1 MPIKILSEFI
11 TEEYLPQIDKFNPK
25 DENHKKL
32 FEDAQREF
40 TKQFDYL
47 VGTSTGGL
55 IAFCLAINY
64 NIFDMQDIYSNAN
77 YYFKKNFF
85 GPLFISKYDP
95 SRIHQK
101 IDEII
106 DQIVFPGNKKIS
118 AKNATLLDIRNLL
131 NPHDIIDEE
140 NMQSAIFTHG
150 NYLEFVDDSFFGN
163 STTTINEGSDF
174 YQVKREKVLL
184 ITAYNTTDNMVT
196 IFNTSYSK
204 HWGYRIA
211 DVLKS
216 TMAAPTYFP
225 PQEVYRGS
233 QQHGQFI
240 PGKKLE
246 IFIDGGVFAND
257 PELAALWAIRMQWK
271 KQANYHVL
279 CVGTGCYNSPLSES
293 TWGGYMAWIL
303 DNGYL
308 VNTLM
313 DATRSF
319 TEIVGSNLSKF
330 SNMRRMKLNYNIT
343 QPIPLDD
350 PEFAKKFDQEW
361 QRLKGED
368 DYKAFVF
375 FYKNYII
382 GKLRSK

>member
-1 MPIKILSEFI
+1 MPIKILGEFI
-11 TEEYLPQIDKFNPK
+11 TQQYLPDIGKLDP
-25 DENHKKL
+25 NHNKL
-32 FEDAQREF
+32 FGEAQNEF

-64 NIFDMQDIYSNAN
+64 NILDMKDMYSNVN
-77 YYFKKNFF
+77 YYFKKNFL
-85 GPLFISKYDP
+85 GPFVYSKYDP

-106 DQIVFPGNKKIS
+106 DQIVFPGDKKIS
-118 AKNATLLDIRNLL
+118 AQNATLLDIRNLL

-140 NMQSAIFTHG
+140 KVKLAIFTHG
-150 NYLEFVDDSFFGN
+150 NYLEFVDDSYFQD
-163 STTTINEGSDF
+163 SMKTTNVESDF

-184 ITAYNTTDNMVT
+184 LTAYNITDNTIM

-225 PQEVYRGS
+225 PQEVYKGI
-233 QQHGQFI
+233 QHDGQFF
-240 PGKKLE
+240 PGKKSKL
-246 IFIDGGVFAND
+246 FIDGGVFAND

-279 CVGTGCYNSPLSES
+279 CIGTGCYTSPLSSS

-308 VNTLM
+308 INTLM
-313 DATRSF
+313 DATCSF
-319 TEIVGSNLSKF
+319 TEIVGSNLAKF

-343 QPIPLDD
+343 EPMPLDD
-350 PEFAKKFDQEW
+350 PKFAEKFDREW
-361 QRLKGED
+361 EYLKNEN

-382 GKLRSK
+382 GKY